1 MVEVFTLLVVL
12 LADGGASSFSRD
24 YPTEQGC
31 RFAEAFMRER
41 AKETL
46 GVLDIGTLCVKS
58 ELNPD
63 RKPRA

>member
-1 MVEVFTLLVVL
+1 MTVIYTLLVVV

-24 YPTEQGC
+24 YPNERSC
-31 RFAEAFMRER
+31 LFAESYMREQ
-41 AKETL
+41 AQAAL

-58 ELNPD
+58 ELNAD